1 MSVKKTKDRVLTC
14 RVSHEDFEKLEQMI
28 ADAGMSKSEYFRDV
42 VINQKA
48 EINVIVKDMQ
58 SLIFYYAKASNNLNQ
73 IAHKA
78 NSAHFDNR
86 ISDSLYGRV
95 LNALIDVRNIL
106 LRGVEDADKS

>member
-42 VINQKA
+42 VINKKA
-48 EINVIVKDMQ
+48 EINIVVKDMQ
-58 SLIFYYAKASNNLNQ
+58 SLIFYYNKASNNLNQ

-78 NSAHFDNR
+78 NSAYLENR
-86 ISDSLYGRV
+86 ISESLYGRLLNV
-95 LNALIDVRNIL
+95 LMDIRTLL
-106 LRGVEDADKS
+106 LRGVEDADKG

>member
-1 MSVKKTKDRVLTC
+1 MLTC

>member
-42 VINQKA
+42 VINKKA
-48 EINVIVKDMQ
+48 EINIVVKDMQ
-58 SLIFYYAKASNNLNQ
+58 SLIFYYNKASNNLNQ
-73 IAHKA
+73 VAHKA
-78 NSAHFDNR
+78 NSAYQENR
-86 ISDSLYGRV
+86 ISESLYGRL
-95 LNALIDVRNIL
+95 LNVLIDVRTLL

>member
-42 VINQKA
+42 VINKKA

-58 SLIFYYAKASNNLNQ
+58 SLIFYYNKASNNLNQ
-73 IAHKA
+73 IAYKA
-78 NSAHFDNR
+78 NSAHLENR
-86 ISDSLYGRV
+86 ISESLYGRV
-95 LNALIDVRNIL
+95 LNALIDIRSL
-106 LRGVEDADKS
+106 LLKGVQDADKS